1 MDFLRM
7 DTYHIPRTCAECG
20 GVMIYKG
27 VGEYRCEDCNR
38 LDFDDYGKV
47 RLYIEQH
54 KGATALEIEAGTGVS
69 QKTIRQMLRESRLQI
84 AAGSKSFLHCERC
97 GKAIRSG
104 VLCPECEMSQHRM
117 LEEQQRKKKREN
129 LSSVQGYGSD
139 KQDGAHGEKRFR
151 REDIK

>member
-7 DTYHIPRTCAECG
+7 DTYHIPRVCTVCE

-38 LDFDDYGKV
+38 LDYDDYGKV

-54 KGATALEIEAGTGVS
+54 KGATALEIEAATGVS
-69 QKTIRQMLRESRLQI
+69 QKTIRQMLRESRLEI
-84 AAGSKSFLHCERC
+84 AVGSKMFLHCERC

-104 VLCPECEMSQHRM
+104 VLCTDCEMSQHR
-117 LEEQQRKKKREN
+117 LVEEQQRQKLREN
-129 LSSVQGYGSD
+129 LKNVQGYGSD
-139 KQDGAHGEKRFR
+139 KQNGAHGEKRFR
-151 REDIK
+151 REDIE